1 MSNEIT
7 SVQNIILENREK
19 LTVTGVT
26 DILTFDEDEIVLNT
40 QNGILEISGRELKVE
55 KLSSDEGEV
64 LAKGFITS
72 LSYAGE
78 IREKSSGFFKNMFK

>member
-7 SVQNIILENREK
+7 TVQNIILENRER

-78 IREKSSGFFKNMFK
+78 IREKSGGFFKNMFK